1 MLPDATTL
9 RARVPGFVRA
19 QFLWPGTLRLHAAAM
34 GADVLRAPLNILLAP
49 VLVLVRALGW
59 LARRLGWMRL
69 AVWLA
74 SRRVLLRTAVAAQ
87 VEAAVLRDLLG
98 MAAMPGQDTAAV
110 FAGLPAPA
118 PARIARLITDY
129 AATRSAVGEIT
140 TALATVLLGAALFH
154 ALTPGLVSFAPGL
167 AQSVAET
174 RAIAEFPL
182 GQGVG
187 GLWYGVFPVG
197 ASPGL
202 VAVVLVALVM
212 GGAVFTA
219 FAGVLADPVQ
229 VWTGLHRRRLL
240 RLIDSIDA
248 ARQGLDHK
256 FTTREHLFARVFDLL
271 DSALSIVRLWRG

>member
-19 QFLWPGTLRLHAAAM
+19 QFLWPGTLRLHAAAL

-59 LARRLGWMRL
+59 LARLLGWLRL
-69 AVWLA
+69 AGWLA
-74 SRRVLLRTAVAAQ
+74 SRRVLLRTAVAAR
-87 VEAAVLRDLLG
+87 VEAAVLRDLLDVP
-98 MAAMPGQDTAAV
+98 MVPGQDIRVLLADT
-110 FAGLPAPA
+110 PAPD
-118 PARIARLITDY
+118 RIARLINDY

-140 TALATVLLGAALFH
+140 TALATVVLGAALFH

-197 ASPGL
+197 ASPVL

-219 FAGVLADPVQ
+219 FAGVIADPVQ

-248 ARQGLDHK
+248 ARQGLDHT

-271 DSALSIVRLWRG
+271 DGALSLVRLWRG

>member
-1 MLPDATTL
+1 MLPDAITL

-19 QFLWPGTLRLHAAAM
+19 QFLWPGTLRLHAAAL

-59 LARRLGWMRL
+59 LARRLGRLRL
-69 AVWLA
+69 AGWLA
-74 SRRVLLRTAVAAQ
+74 SRRVLLRTAVAVR
-87 VEAAVLRDLLG
+87 VEAAVLRDLLDVP
-98 MAAMPGQDTAAV
+98 MVPGQDIRALLADT
-110 FAGLPAPA
+110 PAPD
-118 PARIARLITDY
+118 RIARLITDY

-140 TALATVLLGAALFH
+140 TALATVVLGAALFH

-197 ASPGL
+197 ASPVL

-212 GGAVFTA
+212 GG
-219 FAGVLADPVQ
+219 G
-229 VWTGLHRRRLL
+229 GIHRLCRRHS
-240 RLIDSIDA
+240 RSGS
-248 ARQGLDHK
+248 GLD
-256 FTTREHLFARVFDLL
+256 RAAPSPPAAADRQY
-271 DSALSIVRLWRG
+271 